1 MEKSHL
7 CIWLIRLNTFPS
19 KWLKTITSKSIQMDN
34 HQSFMFINMSW
45 NLFCVY
51 VCVTLWLTAVHM
63 TEWTSA
69 CGLGQTDK
77 VSQKLTNAQTSR
89 KSIHSTY
96 LCCPWLVDSDKLKL
110 NLLKFRERSEGHCW
124 HGCHWRIWFTPESA
138 CPLFLLWPLFHYFCT
153 SVLYCLPDMDL
164 SPRIQLTSASFVH
177 N

>member
-7 CIWLIRLNTFPS
+7 CVWLIRLNTFPS

-51 VCVTLWLTAVHM
+51 VCVTLRLTAVHM

-124 HGCHWRIWFTPESA
+124 HGCHWAFLSRHAHCSSSDLCSITFA
-138 CPLFLLWPLFHYFCT
+138 PLSSTVFLTWIYHQEF
-153 SVLYCLPDMDL
+153 S
-164 SPRIQLTSASFVH
+164 
-177 N
+177 